1 MELPLPPDL
10 KRARR
15 KSIQGITTERKAAA
29 DLLTDSIVALIRYGW
44 AFSSGT
50 RFWTLQDTH
59 LGRYSLRKETA
70 VSFNT
75 TLAAVVQKLID
86 QPEPAANQSFD
97 SIKTSVLA
105 NTIEGFAPNIETEDL
120 HALAQFFCEKWVVE
134 LQERFKRQMKS
145 ADDCP
150 KASEGVAQSWPGLIL
165 SEWRLNCFSWFR
177 TRAIS
182 ELYEQ
187 IRLAHTSIDE
197 VHRRSIFE
205 RLNTDGAKEAE
216 AIWRIEE
223 QIHAEEQREADEREA
238 EQRREVTEREAKLE
252 RDAKVDVLI
261 AQYNEGLARDYIG
274 TASAPQFG
282 SDDVV
287 LNPEV
292 RHAAEESFAHNW
304 LSNPVNISLKNQLTR
319 EQIRVISRIASKILV
334 RARAGSGKTTTIVAR
349 VLFLIR
355 HCGTAPETILL
366 FAFNKKAALKLEQ
379 DLVLALGIEN
389 LPPDQATQRL
399 PVVQTFDGFAGS
411 ISGVDPLGKTEFYG
425 LFQDGIEDLLARD
438 EESVKSAMLH
448 FFRAEWAHV
457 KSGVLPGRESVL
469 EERRSESALF
479 TFAGE
484 QVKSRGE
491 HRVANWLFEHDIPY
505 TYEKPV
511 RQIEARWIPDFTLLP
526 DSAMPILV
534 EYLGLQGELDYDRK
548 TEWKKQRLTDMPG
561 DKRLSAVWLEPSS
574 TESQQGTPPSFIA
587 TLTVALEKHHKS
599 PKKLTDD
606 QIWQKI
612 KHSAMPQFRR
622 LTSDVAVRAKQLR
635 VSSQELAAAAQ
646 STAVPQ
652 LLQLC
657 ADVMRYVDNNNRTGK
672 RTHAEICWAAG
683 DKLKENG
690 VKSKDLRSQ
699 GKQYRPINISNLQEV
714 IIDEFQD
721 YSRRFK
727 AVVDGVLAAAPN
739 ARLFVVGDDWQAINR
754 FAGSEPRFITSWAD
768 AELALTINHR
778 SLPEIVELG
787 NSVMPNR
794 GPIGQAKQS
803 SSRATVLRMK
813 LGDLKTTA
821 IELSAVRA
829 FTTIQPQVVAAI
841 CRLALPHLREKQS
854 VAVLAHTNHE
864 LDVVKNDNVRTESPL
879 KGLLIKLA
887 DLKSG
892 HIDVDTV
899 HAVKGQEAD
908 VVVLLADGFPLLHPH
923 RVIFEVFGDTEP
935 ALLEDERRLLYVGIT
950 RAKHTLYVLTG
961 VKERK
966 TQWANDLA
974 MSDGSW
980 EHFPPVGLHV
990 EESDRLAVV
999 LSGTAT
1005 KGMKDQVRAA
1015 GFKWM
1020 GRPSWSWERLVADKS
1035 QPTSEAI
1042 LAKLRNEPWFPSG
1055 DIDGVLT
1062 IEIVN
1067 GQREVLRR
1075 EDFHPAPSTPLPKA
1089 STTDDLPF

>member
-1 MELPLPPDL
+1 MELPQLPDL

-15 KSIQGITTERKAAA
+15 KSIQGLTTERKAAA
-29 DLLTDSIVALIRYGW
+29 DLLADSIIALIRYGW

-75 TLAAVVQKLID
+75 TLATVVQKLID
-86 QPEPAANQSFD
+86 QPAPAETESFD
-97 SIKTSVLA
+97 SVKTSVLA
-105 NTIEGFAPNIETEDL
+105 NTIEGFTPNIETEDL

-134 LQERFKRQMKS
+134 LQVRFKRQMNS

-150 KASEGVAQSWPGLIL
+150 KASEGVAPSWPGLIL
-165 SEWRLNCFSWFR
+165 SEWRLNCFAWFR
-177 TRAIS
+177 VRAIS
-182 ELYEQ
+182 ELHEQ
-187 IRLAHTSIDE
+187 IRLAHTSFDDA
-197 VHRRSIFE
+197 HRRSIFE
-205 RLNTDGAKEAE
+205 RLNADNAQETE
-216 AIWRIEE
+216 AIRRIGE
-223 QIHAEEQREADEREA
+223 QINAEEQREADERA
-238 EQRREVTEREAKLE
+238 AAQRREETEREAQLE
-252 RDAKVDVLI
+252 RAEKINILLAK
-261 AQYNEGLARDYIG
+261 YNDGLARDYIG
-274 TASAPQFG
+274 TASATQFG
-282 SDDVV
+282 SDDVA
-287 LNPEV
+287 LEPKV
-292 RHAAEESFAHNW
+292 RHAVEESFVQKW
-304 LSNPVNISLKNQLTR
+304 LGNPDNISLKTQLTR
-319 EQIRVISRIASKILV
+319 EQIRVISRITGKLLV

-355 HCGTAPETILL
+355 HCGMAPETILL
-366 FAFNKKAALKLEQ
+366 FAFNKKAAQKLER
-379 DLVLALGIEN
+379 DLVIALGIEN
-389 LPPDQATQRL
+389 LPPDEAVQRL

-491 HRVANWLFEHDIPY
+491 HRIANWLFEHDIPY
-505 TYEKPV
+505 TYERPV

-526 DSAMPILV
+526 DSTMPILV

-548 TEWKKQRLTDMPG
+548 TEWKKQRLTDMPE
-561 DKRLSAVWLEPSS
+561 DKRPSAVWLEPSS

-587 TLTVALEKHHKS
+587 TLTVALDKHHKS

-612 KHSAMPQFRR
+612 KHSAMPQFRK

-657 ADVMRYVDNNNRTGK
+657 ADVMRYADSNNRTGK

-690 VKSKDLRSQ
+690 SKSKDLRSQ
-699 GKQYRPINISNLQEV
+699 GEQYRPIDINNFQEV

-727 AVVDGVLAAAPN
+727 AVVDGVLSAAPN

-829 FTTIQPQVVAAI
+829 FTTIQPQVVAAV
-841 CRLALPHLREKQS
+841 CRLALPHLRAQQS
-854 VAVLAHTNHE
+854 VAVLGHTNYE
-864 LDVVKNDNVRTESPL
+864 VDVVKSENVRTESPL
-879 KGLLIKLA
+879 KGLLLKLA
-887 DLKSG
+887 NLKSG

-899 HAVKGQEAD
+899 HGVKGQEAD

-935 ALLEDERRLLYVGIT
+935 ELLEDERRLLYVGIT

-1035 QPTSEAI
+1035 QPTPEAI
-1042 LAKLRNEPWFPSG
+1042 LVKLRNEPWFPSG

-1062 IEIVN
+1062 IEVVN
-1067 GQREVLRR
+1067 GQREVLGR
-1075 EDFHPAPSTPLPKA
+1075 EVLYPASSTPRLQA
-1089 STTDDLPF
+1089 SATDDLPF